1 MGSRHTAHSLLL
13 CQTNHYSNL
22 NYKFMLPQISQEL
35 TKTQIKI
42 IADNAVNEILES
54 GNVINIADTIAKME
68 LMIKEL
74 KSNPKYI
81 DYLRDEIAKY
91 GTNHTTSSGTRLE
104 LAETG
109 VKYDYT
115 QTGDVIYFDLL
126 KQSDAINEQI
136 KEREKFLKALPK
148 SGSHILTEEGELINI
163 FPPSKSSNS
172 SYKATIQK

>member
-1 MGSRHTAHSLLL
+1 
-13 CQTNHYSNL
+13 
-22 NYKFMLPQISQEL
+22 MLPQITNEL

-54 GNVINIADTIAKME
+54 GDVINIADTIAKME

-81 DYLRDEIAKY
+81 DYLRDEISKY
-91 GTNHTTSSGTRLE
+91 GNSHTTSSGTRIE

-109 VKYDYT
+109 VKYDYS
-115 QTGDVIYFDLL
+115 QTNDAEYFELI
-126 KQSDAINEQI
+126 KQSNEINEKI
-136 KEREKFLKALPK
+136 KDREKFLKTLSL
-148 SGSHILTEEGELINI
+148 SGLDIITADGEAIKI
-163 FPPSKSSNS
+163 YPPSKSSNS